1 MGCRCPYTLGV
12 FTGSCRKARPNPIA
26 GKGND
31 MEIYIG
37 LDVSLASTAICV
49 LGEKGKIVTEAQV
62 ASAPESLVAF
72 MRDLPHE
79 IAVIGLE
86 AGPLS
91 HWLHKGLTDAGF
103 EAVLMETRQVKSAL
117 KAMPIKTDR
126 RDAEGIARLLQMGW
140 FRPVHCKTVSSQEMR
155 ALLTSRKS
163 VQNALINLELS
174 LRGVLRNFGLKLG
187 RVSKGRWEVRVR
199 ELIAGNAML
208 EAASE
213 PILRARADLRR
224 ELMGLEKAVRNL
236 AREDRV
242 CRLLMTMPGVGH
254 VVALTFKSAVDD
266 PERFRRSKDVGPWAG
281 LTPGR
286 NQSGE
291 RDIVGR
297 ITKAGDAGLRAALYQ
312 AATVMLSRGAPNWLK
327 AWALR
332 LAVLRGKK
340 RATVALAR
348 RIGVVLHRMWRD
360 GAEFRFTREEAMALQ
375 TA

>member
-1 MGCRCPYTLGV
+1 
-12 FTGSCRKARPNPIA
+12 
-26 GKGND
+26 
-31 MEIYIG
+31 
-37 LDVSLASTAICV
+37 
-49 LGEKGKIVTEAQV
+49 
-62 ASAPESLVAF
+62 

-79 IAVIGLE
+79 IAAIGLE

-91 HWLHKGLTDAGF
+91 HWLHKGLTEGGF

-140 FRPVHCKTVSSQEMR
+140 FRPVHCKTVSSQEVR

-187 RVSKGRWEVRVR
+187 RVSKGRWEARVR

-254 VVALTFKSAVDD
+254 VVALTFKAAVDD

-312 AATVMLSRGAPNWLK
+312 AATVMLSRGASNWLK

>member
-1 MGCRCPYTLGV
+1 MDV
-12 FTGSCRKARPNPIA
+12 F
-26 GKGND
+26 
-31 MEIYIG
+31 IG

-72 MRDLPHE
+72 MHELPHG
-79 IAVIGLE
+79 IAAIGLE

-103 EAVLMETRQVKSAL
+103 EAVLMETRQVKAAL

-187 RVSKGRWEVRVR
+187 QVSKGRYEARVR
-199 ELIAGNAML
+199 ELIADNAMML
-208 EAASE
+208 EAAAE
-213 PILRARADLRR
+213 PILRARAALRR
-224 ELMGLEKAVRNL
+224 ELAGLERL
-236 AREDRV
+236 ARDLAGEDAV

-254 VVALTFKSAVDD
+254 VIALTFRSAIDD
-266 PERFRRSKDVGPWAG
+266 PGRFRRSKDVGPWVG

-286 NQSGE
+286 DQSGE

-297 ITKAGDAGLRAALYQ
+297 ITKCGDAGLRTALYQ
-312 AATVMLSRGAPNWLK
+312 AATVMLNRGRPNWLK

-332 LAVLRGKK
+332 VAKFRGKQ

-360 GAEFRFTREEAMALQ
+360 GTEFRFTREEAMALQ

>member
-1 MGCRCPYTLGV
+1 
-12 FTGSCRKARPNPIA
+12 
-26 GKGND
+26 
-31 MEIYIG
+31 MEVYIG

-49 LGEKGKIVTEAQV
+49 LDEKGKIVTEARV
-62 ASAPESLVAF
+62 ASAPEALVGF
-72 MRDLPHE
+72 LRKLPRG
-79 IAVIGLE
+79 IAAIGLE

-91 HWLHKGLTDAGF
+91 QWLHKGLTEAGF
-103 EAVLMETRQVKSAL
+103 EAVLMETRQVKGAL

-140 FRPVHCKTVSSQEMR
+140 FRSVHCKTVSSQEMR

-163 VQNALINLELS
+163 VQDAIIRMEIS

-187 RVSKGRWEVRVR
+187 PVSKGRYEARVR
-199 ELIAGNAML
+199 ELVAGNAML
-208 EAASE
+208 EAAAE
-213 PILRARADLRR
+213 PILGARAALRR
-224 ELMGLEKAVRNL
+224 ELAELEKLVRNL
-236 AREDRV
+236 ARQDRA

-254 VVALTFKSAVDD
+254 VIALTFMSAIDD
-266 PERFRRSKDVGPWAG
+266 PERFRRSKDVGPWVG

-286 NQSGE
+286 DQSGE
-291 RDIVGR
+291 RDVVGR

-312 AATVMLSRGAPNWLK
+312 AATVMLNIARPNWLK

-332 LAVLRGKK
+332 VAKHRGKK

-360 GAEFRFTREEAMALQ
+360 DTEFRFTREEAMALR

>member
-1 MGCRCPYTLGV
+1 MDV
-12 FTGSCRKARPNPIA
+12 F
-26 GKGND
+26 
-31 MEIYIG
+31 IG

-72 MRDLPHE
+72 MHELPHG
-79 IAVIGLE
+79 IAAIGLE

-103 EAVLMETRQVKSAL
+103 EAVLMETRQVKAAL

-187 RVSKGRWEVRVR
+187 QVSKGRYEARVR
-199 ELIAGNAML
+199 ELIADNAML
-208 EAASE
+208 EAAAE
-213 PILRARADLRR
+213 PILRARAALRR
-224 ELMGLEKAVRNL
+224 ELAGLERL
-236 AREDRV
+236 ARDLAGEDAV

-254 VVALTFKSAVDD
+254 VIALTFRSAIDD
-266 PERFRRSKDVGPWAG
+266 PGRFRRSKDVGPWVG

-286 NQSGE
+286 DQSGE

-297 ITKAGDAGLRAALYQ
+297 ITKCGDAGLRTALYQ
-312 AATVMLSRGAPNWLK
+312 AATVMLNRGRPNWLK

-332 LAVLRGKK
+332 VAKFRGKQ

-360 GAEFRFTREEAMALQ
+360 GTEFRFTREEAMALQ